1 MSFGSLAPD
10 SVVGGHVG
18 GPVTFLHLGL
28 PLYSALGPRARGQ
41 INALVWSG
49 LVWPG
54 PAQSRLLTSCVSSP
68 GPQGP
73 GAGNVRDPLSVVGP
87 RA

>member
-41 INALVWSG
+41 INAPVWSG
-49 LVWPG
+49 LAQPG
-54 PAQSRLLTSCVSSP
+54 PVQAFNVLCEQSWASRARGGECAGSFVLC
-68 GPQGP
+68 GP
-73 GAGNVRDPLSVVGP
+73 
-87 RA
+87 